1 MMMETSSTR
10 LTLSPL
16 ARTDTITLLPRS
28 FIGLYEKMEILAAL
42 PVTVIARR
50 DLFGLIWRGDSV
62 ITSAV
67 KAVFQSLRTMLSK
80 SQSTTSPQPLACG
93 DLTLEHYYCISPRE
107 TISPGHLLLKGSE
120 PVTRILIRGRW
131 RGNSFTSLVTRS

>member
-10 LTLSPL
+10 LTHSPL
-16 ARTDTITLLPRS
+16 ARTDKITLLPRS

-67 KAVFQSLRTMLSK
+67 KAVFSITPNHVEQK
-80 SQSTTSPQPLACG
+80 PVDNIPSTIGLQ
-93 DLTLEHYYCISPRE
+93 
-107 TISPGHLLLKGSE
+107 
-120 PVTRILIRGRW
+120 
-131 RGNSFTSLVTRS
+131 